1 MWRAVFGPVLFYDL
15 LHTARRGRHLVF
27 RVLYAAAL
35 VGLLFLL
42 YSGEVGK
49 RGGTLW
55 SDWRVPQSQRQ
66 EVLRF
71 NEAFFTRF
79 TLVQFALIVLLTPGV
94 TAGAIADE
102 KERRTLEFLL
112 TTELRGYEIVLGK
125 LAARI
130 AYMLLLLLTGL
141 PVLALMQLLG
151 GVDPQLVLGAFT
163 ASSITLLSFACLS
176 IFNSVVAAKPRTAIF
191 ATYVQIFG
199 FFAATLLLVE
209 LSDPRAIPFLVRWIC
224 LGNPYLAL
232 KELQHLLQANGGVG
246 PRVYLVLAYYLLFH
260 AAVAA
265 IFLAASLVALRFWNR
280 RQASQGSHR
289 AFVVLVKPKRLP
301 AVSDQPVLWRELYAA
316 PFLHV
321 RRGGRI
327 VLRSLWF
334 VGLIFVGLLLAAQV
348 VFFSVTSDQ
357 TLIEYHTHEL
367 TVNIRRLIVAIGCL
381 AAVAAAIHTAG
392 AFTGERDRQTLDS
405 LLTTPLSNWSIIWGK
420 WWGGF
425 LSVRKSWY
433 CLLAML
439 IVGILTGQMELFA
452 APVIA
457 IACLVYAAFAAS
469 LGLWFSLRCRTTM
482 RAMFWT
488 LFVLIMAFGGHQMV
502 LLVFGAQ
509 RTTLRPPDVTT
520 AIRGPDFYTEQAMF
534 QKYGLTPM
542 TTLDYLTSLK
552 SVPKDAQWRLDAI
565 RYEVSKLGYSLVG
578 LMVYALAANLLLIG
592 VVRRFASATGRL
604 PLPGQERR
612 IHVTVSSRWP

>member
-15 LHTARRGRHLVF
+15 LHTARRGRHVLF
-27 RVLYAAAL
+27 RVLYAAVL

-42 YSGEVGK
+42 YTEEVGK

-55 SDWRVPQSQRQ
+55 ADWRVPQAQRQ
-66 EVLRF
+66 EVLHF
-71 NEAFFTRF
+71 NQAFFTRF

-125 LAARI
+125 LASRI

-141 PVLALMQLLG
+141 PVLALLQLLG
-151 GVDPQLVLGAFT
+151 GVDPQLVLGAFA
-163 ASSITLLSFACLS
+163 ASGVTLLSFACLS
-176 IFNSVVAAKPRTAIF
+176 IFNSVLASKPRTAIF
-191 ATYVQIFG
+191 ATYVQILG

-209 LSDPRAIPFLVRWIC
+209 LSDPNAIPYPMQWIC
-224 LGNPYLAL
+224 RGNPYLAL
-232 KELQHLLQANGGVG
+232 REVEKLFNAAGVFG
-246 PRVYLVLAYYLLFH
+246 PPMRAVLASYLLFH

-265 IFLAASLVALRFWNR
+265 VSLAASLVALRFWNR

-327 VLRSLWF
+327 VLTSLCWVGLVF
-334 VGLIFVGLLLAAQV
+334 VGLFLAAQL
-348 VFFSVTSDQ
+348 VFSCITSDR

-381 AAVAAAIHTAG
+381 TAVAAAIHTAG

-405 LLTTPLSNWSIIWGK
+405 LLTTPLTNWSIIWGK

-425 LSVRKSWY
+425 LSVRRAWY
-433 CLLAML
+433 CLLAILM
-439 IVGILTGQMELFA
+439 VGMLTGQTDLYA
-452 APVIA
+452 APVMV
-457 IACLVYAAFAAS
+457 IACLVYAAFGAS

-488 LFVLIMAFGGHQMV
+488 LFVLIMAFGGHQVVMV
-502 LLVFGAQ
+502 VFGTP
-509 RTTLRPPDVTT
+509 RTALRPPDETT
-520 AIRGPDFYTEQAMF
+520 PIRRPGFYTEQVMF
-534 QKYGLTPM
+534 QTYGLTPM
-542 TTLDYLTSLK
+542 TTVDYLSSLK
-552 SVPKDAQWRLDAI
+552 STPKDAQWRVDTT
-565 RYEVSKLGYSLVG
+565 RYEVSKLGYSLAG
-578 LMVYALAANLLLIG
+578 LMVYATAANLLLIG
-592 VVRRFASATGRL
+592 VLRRFATATGRL

-612 IHVTVSSRWP
+612 IQFAVSSRSP